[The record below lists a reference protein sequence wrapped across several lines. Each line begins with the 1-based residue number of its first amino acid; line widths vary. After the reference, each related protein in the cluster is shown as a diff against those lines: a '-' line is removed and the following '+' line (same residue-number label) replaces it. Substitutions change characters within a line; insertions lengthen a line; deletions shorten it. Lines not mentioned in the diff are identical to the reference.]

1 MELRMVWMRKLMILI
16 LMLLIPGIAHARPDV
31 RTMTCAQA
39 RGLVLQYGAVVM
51 TTGRHTYERYVAS
64 QGYCYRPD
72 VIQRA
77 WIATGDTS
85 RCQIGFTCEQ
95 RLFRR
100 FFDRND

>member
-1 MELRMVWMRKLMILI
+1 MVWMRNLTILI
-16 LMLLIPGIAHARPDV
+16 LMLLLPGTALARPDV

-39 RGLVLQYGAVVM
+39 RGLVQQYGAVVM
-51 TTGRHTYERYVAS
+51 TTGRHTYERYVAG

-72 VIQRA
+72 VIQSA
-77 WIATGDTS
+77 WIATGDTG
-85 RCQIGFTCEQ
+85 RCQIGYTCEQ

>member
-1 MELRMVWMRKLMILI
+1 MVSMRNLTILI
-16 LMLLIPGIAHARPDV
+16 LMLLIPEIAHARPDV

-39 RGLVLQYGAVVM
+39 RELVLHYGAVVM
-51 TTGRHTYERYVAS
+51 TTGRHTYERYVAG

-85 RCQIGFTCEQ
+85 RCQIAFTCEQ